1 MARKITFIPA
11 NQTQIEG
18 NLASQ
23 IKKIRMA
30 AYCRVSTNHEDQ
42 QLSYE
47 NQVRFYTDYISND
60 PKFELANIYAD
71 EGLVH

>member
-11 NQTQIEG
+11 KQTQIEG

-42 QLSYE
+42 QLARKPSVFI
-47 NQVRFYTDYISND
+47 QIISVMIQNLNS
-60 PKFELANIYAD
+60 KYLC
-71 EGLVH
+71 